1 MNLSF
6 TVNTAKAILHAA
18 QTFKHPQHVIWEY
31 VVNEIQYRDKKI
43 APKILVRIEKDSIVI
58 SGNGNGMDKN
68 DLKRFFT
75 LHGENEERLKGNP
88 GRGKFGTGKSAVF
101 AIAKIFTITTC
112 KNNKEFKL
120 RINYTDLKKNAKS
133 GDAISLEKFII
144 SDGIKVNKPNGTIIE
159 ISDFFNGI
167 KINDKEIRVFLEK
180 HLKYYTGAEVWINNH
195 RCEFREPENREEIFK
210 FNSFENNFNK
220 IGNVNLIIKIALE
233 PLEKHDNGIS
243 ILSNNNLHEIT
254 LAGSEGREMANHIF
268 GEIDCPLLDDDTA
281 EISSYSMSRDM
292 TLNGQSPVVRELY
305 NFIGL
310 KIEQVRKQLV
320 EQQKEKRKSEEAKK
334 LQKVADNIS
343 QIINKHFKDYIDK
356 IKTDSIKKSDG
367 SFYSMPSSSGKN
379 KDNNETLTLGDQLSA
394 LLEINNNRKEF
405 EEKDD
410 PEDKKNDKKSKN
422 LNENNDR
429 NVAALVNDKKNE
441 KKSKK
446 INDEVLW
453 NHPGNVLDKKNYKKS
468 KRKNVKSDDNDEKKA
483 KKINSDGND
492 NSSGG
497 TKFKVIYDNHGI
509 NNARAKFVVEENTV
523 FINLDHPYISSL
535 DKDKE
540 SEMFQKVTY
549 EVAFTEYAMGLVRL
563 LYNNKYFKDNTD
575 EYLQEVRSIVNALSI
590 AK

>member
-31 VVNEIQYRDKKI
+31 VVNEIQYRDKKV

-180 HLKYYTGAEVWINNH
+180 HLKYYKGAEVWINNH

-292 TLNGQSPVVRELY
+292 TLNPQSPVVRELY

-410 PEDKKNDKKSKN
+410 PEDKKND
-422 LNENNDR
+422 
-429 NVAALVNDKKNE
+429 
-441 KKSKK
+441 
-446 INDEVLW
+446 
-453 NHPGNVLDKKNYKKS
+453 KKS

>member
-58 SGNGNGMDKN
+58 SGNGSGMDKN

-101 AIAKIFTITTC
+101 AIAKIFTITTY

-120 RINYTDLKKNAKS
+120 RINYSDLKKNAKS

-144 SDGIKVNKPNGTIIE
+144 SDGAKVNKPNGTIIE

-167 KINDKEIRVFLEK
+167 KINDKEIRIFLEK
-180 HLKYYTGAEVWINNH
+180 HLRYYKGAEVWINNH
-195 RCEFREPENREEIFK
+195 RCEFREPESRQEIFK

-243 ILSNNNLHEIT
+243 VLSNNNLHEIT
-254 LAGSEGREMANHIF
+254 LAGSEGREMANYIF

-292 TLNGQSPVVRELY
+292 TLNPQSPVVRELY

-310 KIEQVRKQLV
+310 KIEQLRKQLV

-356 IKTDSIKKSDG
+356 IKTDNIKKSDG

-379 KDNNETLTLGDQLSA
+379 NDNNETLTLGDQLSA
-394 LLEINNNRKEF
+394 LLEINYNKKEF
-405 EEKDD
+405 DEKDD
-410 PEDKKNDKKSKN
+410 PEDKKNDKKS
-422 LNENNDR
+422 R
-429 NVAALVNDKKNE
+429 
-441 KKSKK
+441 
-446 INDEVLW
+446 
-453 NHPGNVLDKKNYKKS
+453 
-468 KRKNVKSDDNDEKKA
+468 RKNVKNDDNDEKKA

>member
-180 HLKYYTGAEVWINNH
+180 HLKYYKGAEVWINNH

-410 PEDKKNDKKSKN
+410 PEDKKNDKKSK
-422 LNENNDR
+422 
-429 NVAALVNDKKNE
+429 
-441 KKSKK
+441 
-446 INDEVLW
+446 
-453 NHPGNVLDKKNYKKS
+453 
-468 KRKNVKSDDNDEKKA
+468 RKNVKSDDNDEKKA